1 VIQAIECEGVPR
13 DLGLDQGRA
22 CREPLHGRFAG
33 LPALRRTRLWLGR
46 QGRDAARL
54 RRDVSRH
61 FPHLAES
68 LAGLATGARVAPA
81 WLALELAREEAAPL
95 GAGVRGAETWL
106 ARGLPGEPLVRRS
119 RPEGLFASVELTRPG
134 LVAALAGVNER
145 GLAVAAAGAGAPA
158 RNACAAPAWLL
169 AQDCLERFA
178 EVEAALAWCL
188 ERPGGGR
195 GAILLADARGEL
207 AGVEFDGESRRVRRP
222 IGGELVASGGGE
234 LVKRLRE
241 AGGAEAC
248 DPGGAGAV
256 VIEPAARRLRVP
268 GAVFSP

>member
-1 VIQAIECEGVPR
+1 MIPAIECEGAPR

-22 CREPLHGRFAG
+22 CRERLGGSFAA
-33 LPALRRTRLWLGR
+33 LPAPRRARLRLGLR
-46 QGRDAARL
+46 GRDAERL

-68 LAGLATGARVAPA
+68 LAGLSVGARVPPD
-81 WLALELAREEAAPL
+81 WLALELAREEPAPL
-95 GAGVRGAETWL
+95 GGWVRGERARL
-106 ARGLPGEPLVRRS
+106 ARGLPDQPLVRRS

-145 GLAVAAAGAGAPA
+145 GLAVAASGRGEPAPA
-158 RNACAAPAWLL
+158 GCAAPAWLL

-195 GAILLADARGEL
+195 GAILLADAGGSL
-207 AGVEFDGESRRVRRP
+207 AGVEFDGADRRVRRP
-222 IGGELVASGGGE
+222 EGGELLAAGGGE
-234 LVKRLRE
+234 RPPRLRS
-241 AGGAEAC
+241 AGGEATPESGP
-248 DPGGAGAV
+248 DAGV
-256 VIEPAARRLRVP
+256 VVVASERRLELP
-268 GAVFSP
+268 GAAFSP